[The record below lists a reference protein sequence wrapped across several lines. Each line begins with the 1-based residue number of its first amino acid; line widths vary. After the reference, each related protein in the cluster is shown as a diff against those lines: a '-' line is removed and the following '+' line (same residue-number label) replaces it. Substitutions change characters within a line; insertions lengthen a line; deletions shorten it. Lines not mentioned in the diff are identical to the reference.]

1 MANYWENITAG
12 RVGRRR
18 LLKGGAAFSVGAA
31 ALALIG
37 CGGDDG
43 DDNGGS
49 AAEPTP
55 SDSTSAGTP
64 VKGGRFKTV
73 VTSTSAHYNLYSNYQ
88 EGYNLAGVRV
98 YDRPITRRMDQRGYV
113 MEAAETVETP
123 SDTKIIFKLKSGL
136 TFQNLPPVNGR
147 AVKASDIV
155 AGQEYVKALP
165 NAENSG
171 FQRAYVDKVEATDDR
186 TIVYTLKTPY
196 AYAFASVNFC
206 NPTAMAIVPEE
217 LLKGN
222 METQTPVG
230 SGAYQQAE
238 GQINQRY
245 LYKRNATYRDAAKG
259 LPYID
264 EHEVILLTDTSA
276 LEASFRGGQLDRWN
290 NPPPAVV
297 DNIIKDL
304 GNRVIDEKYVGTGL
318 FITNMRLGKDG
329 GRAPWNDVRVR
340 EAFYRVMNRQQV
352 ADLVFQGKAVVPN
365 GPMHASLPEYQL
377 TKAETEQYYKND
389 IQAANQLLSAA
400 NFPKDKEFEI
410 SINNA
415 PLNNSAGEVWSTQML
430 QVGVK
435 LRPTPLA
442 FAEWLPNR
450 IGKGEFDLVIGA
462 TPGAD
467 TPYRAMR
474 QHHGDTLDVYNWVGL
489 NDPAINALVEKSET
503 TLNKEEQ
510 VKLVKQLQIEALKKY
525 TGSYNWI
532 TQQVSELRNPKLQNY
547 ESDILFGQLFRQNWW
562 FSA

>member
-1 MANYWENITAG
+1 MASYWESITAQ

-31 ALALIG
+31 ALALMG
-37 CGGDDG
+37 CGSD
-43 DDNGGS
+43 DDNGGGGG
-49 AAEPTP
+49 AEPTP
-55 SDSTSAGTP
+55 SDSTNAGDP

-73 VTSTSAHYNLYSNYQ
+73 VTSTSAHYNLYANYQ

-98 YDRPITRRMDQRGYV
+98 YDRPITRRLDQRGYV
-113 MEAAETVETP
+113 MEAAESVEVA
-123 SDTKIIFKLKSGL
+123 SDTRIVMKLKPGL
-136 TFQNLPPVNGR
+136 VFQNLAPVNGR

-171 FQRAYVDKVEATDDR
+171 FQRTYLDKVEATDDR
-186 TIVYTLKTPY
+186 TIVWTLKTPY
-196 AYAFASVNFC
+196 AYLFASVNMC

-230 SGAYQQAE
+230 SGAYQQSE
-238 GQINQRY
+238 GQINTRY
-245 LYKRNATYRDAAKG
+245 LYKRNPTYRDAAKG

-264 EHEVILLTDTSA
+264 EHEVVLLTDTTAVEAA
-276 LEASFRGGQLDRWN
+276 LRSGQLDRWN
-290 NPPPAVV
+290 NPPAGVIN
-297 DNIIKDL
+297 NIVNEM
-304 GNRVIDEKYVGTGL
+304 GNKIVDEKYVGTGL
-318 FITNMRLGKDG
+318 FISNMRIGKDPKAG
-329 GRAPWNDVRVR
+329 APWNDVRVR
-340 EAFYRVMNRQQV
+340 EAFYRVQNRQQV
-352 ADLVFQGKAVVPN
+352 ADLVFQGRAVIPN
-365 GPMHASLPEYQL
+365 GPMHASLPEYQM
-377 TKAETEQYYKND
+377 TSAETSSYFKND
-389 IQAANQLLSAA
+389 LTQAKQLLDAA
-400 NFPKDKEFEI
+400 NFPYGTEFEI

-415 PLNNSAGEVWSTQML
+415 PANNTAGEVWSTQML

-435 LRPTPLA
+435 LRPVPIA

-450 IGKGEFDLVIGA
+450 IGKGDFDLVIGA

-474 QHHGDTLDVYNWVGL
+474 QHHGDTLDVYNHVGL
-489 NDPAINALVEKSET
+489 NDPAINALIEKSET

-510 VKLVKQLQIEALKKY
+510 VKLVKQVQLESLKKY
-525 TGSYNWI
+525 TGSYNWV

-547 ESDILFGQLFRQNWW
+547 EADILFGQLFRQNWW
-562 FSA
+562 FAA

>member
-1 MANYWENITAG
+1 MSYWEKVTAE

-18 LLKGGAAFSVGAA
+18 LLKGGAALSVGAA
-31 ALALIG
+31 ALAFIG

-43 DDNGGS
+43 DDGGDQQ
-49 AAEPTP
+49 P
-55 SDSTSAGTP
+55 SDSTAAGEP
-64 VKGGRFKTV
+64 VPGGRFRTV
-73 VTSTSAHYNLYSNYQ
+73 NLSTSAHYNPFSNYQ

-113 MEAAETVETP
+113 LEAAESVEIA
-123 SDTKIIFKLKSGL
+123 SDTRVVFKLKPGL
-136 TFQNLPPVNGR
+136 VFQNLPPANGR
-147 AVKASDIV
+147 AVKAQDIV
-155 AGQEYVKALP
+155 AGQEYVKSLP

-171 FQRAYVDKVEATDDR
+171 FQRQYIDKVEATDDR
-186 TIVYTLKTPY
+186 TVVYTLKTPY

-206 NPTAMAIVPEE
+206 NPTAMAIVPAEM
-217 LLKGN
+217 LQGN

-230 SGAYQQAE
+230 SGAYQFAE
-238 GQINQRY
+238 GQINTRY
-245 LYKRNATYRDAAKG
+245 LYKKSPTYREASKG

-264 EHEVILLTDTSA
+264 EHEVVMLADVAAVET
-276 LEASFRGGQLDRWN
+276 SFRGGQLDRWN

-297 DNIIKDL
+297 DGIVRDL
-304 GNRVIDEKYVGTGL
+304 GNRVTDEKYVGTGL

-352 ADLVFQGKAVVPN
+352 VDLVFQGKAVIPN
-365 GPMHASLPEYQL
+365 GPMHASLEEYQL
-377 TKAETEQYYKND
+377 STSETQQYFKND
-389 IQAANQLLSAA
+389 LNQAKQLLSAA
-400 NFPKDKEFEI
+400 NFPLDKEFEI

-415 PLNNSAGEVWSTQML
+415 ASNNTAGEVWSTQML

-435 LRPTPLA
+435 LRPTPIA

-474 QHHGDTLDVYNWVGL
+474 QHHGDTLDIYNWVGL
-489 NDPAINALVEKSET
+489 NDSALNALIEKSEQ
-503 TLNKEEQ
+503 TLEKEEQ
-510 VKLVKQLQIEALKKY
+510 VKLVKQVQLEALKKY

-532 TQQVSELRNPKLQNY
+532 TQQVSELRNPKIQNY
-547 ESDILFGQLFRQNWW
+547 EPDILFGQLFRQNWW
-562 FSA
+562 FAA